1 MPHVTFIHGIA
12 NKPPADRLHELW
24 LRGLTHGG
32 LDLLGEGVTTSM
44 VYWADVLYAEPT
56 EALVSTEGAL
66 DDGAEAADAALVDLP
81 DTPTP
86 AEQAFVEGLAE
97 KLGVDADE
105 AEPSSSDTPAEEA
118 LERIPLPW
126 ILKRRIMQA
135 FIRDA
140 HHYLFD
146 AEFSPRSGDA
156 FRVQTEIR
164 RRTLAALAAAPEGER
179 HVVVGHSL
187 GSVIAYDVLKRA
199 PDAPAADGLLTL
211 GSPLGI
217 DEVQDRLQPEWTR
230 PDGYPGDAVRDRWV
244 NVYDRLD
251 VVCSLDPALAS
262 DFRRDGAEAVQDIG
276 VANPGRWR
284 HSFEKYA
291 AQEALTDALASLLFD

>member
-12 NKPPADRLHELW
+12 NKPPVDRLHQVW
-24 LRGLTHGG
+24 LQGLTHGG

-44 VYWADVLYAEPT
+44 VYWADVLYPEPT
-56 EALVSTEGAL
+56 DALASTEGAL
-66 DDGAEAADAALVDLP
+66 DDGADAADAPPADLP

-86 AEQAFVEGLAE
+86 EERAFVEGLAE
-97 KLGVDADE
+97 KLGVASDE
-105 AEPSSSDTPAEEA
+105 AEPLTATPAEEA

-126 ILKRRIMQA
+126 FIKRRVMRA

-146 AEFSPRSGDA
+146 AEFEPRPGDSY
-156 FRVQTEIR
+156 RVQTEIR
-164 RRTLAALAAAPEGER
+164 RRMLDALAAAPEGER

-187 GSVIAYDVLKRA
+187 GSVIAYDVLQRV
-199 PDAPAADGLLTL
+199 PAAPSVDGLLTL

-230 PDGYPGDAVRDRWV
+230 SGGYPSDTVRGRWV

-251 VVCSLDPALAS
+251 VVCALDPALAG
-262 DFRRDGAEAVQDIG
+262 DFRRDGAEAVEDVG
-276 VANPGRWR
+276 VSNPGRWR
-284 HSFEKYA
+284 HSYEKYA